1 MTGSSRFP
9 VSRRVDQF
17 TGEVRPSKFWD
28 ALAVVDAANAEA
40 DANAAEVE
48 RLREE
53 NDRLRCRLQ
62 ELGETA

>member
-1 MTGSSRFP
+1 MKAP
-9 VSRRVDQF
+9 LVRRVDQLI
-17 TGEVRPSKFWD
+17 GEVSRPLKYWD

-40 DANAAEVE
+40 DANAAELE

>member
-1 MTGSSRFP
+1 MDQLIGE
-9 VSRRVDQF
+9 VSR
-17 TGEVRPSKFWD
+17 PLKYWD

-40 DANAAEVE
+40 DANAAELE